1 MDTTPASTL
10 HREDCPYSSITPK
23 VTQALAECDI
33 IVMKVSTMT
42 GRNLHQEETFKI
54 ANVQYA

>member
-42 GRNLHQEETFKI
+42 GRNLHQEETF
-54 ANVQYA
+54 